1 MVDEFF
7 LKSLIQITHGE
18 IRLIDKERDIR
29 RIGQTKEEEDPF
41 FTDEIFFNDVLERR
55 PEASIDIF
63 WEDDVYYARVRRKG
77 IQGWILAGPVQT
89 VVGAAPALKIA
100 QKHKIQAASY
110 RLPYCELKTF
120 LEAMKLL
127 LYEETG
133 EKVCLSELYTK
144 QQPEPEQQKFFEKKR
159 WMEKGG
165 HLHNPYQHEQKKLGS
180 IRAGNLKLLEECQ
193 NEVWPG
199 EIGQLADNPLRQE
212 KNLSIV
218 VISIACRAAIDGGV
232 APQKA
237 FSMSDVFISNIE
249 RMTQVLP
256 IQAAVVEYEREFAR
270 AVEQVKHDSEHNRYV
285 ERAKEYV
292 AEHIDETIRVV
303 QIGEAFGI
311 NENYL
316 TGLFHKYEGITLQH
330 YIRKEK
336 VRQAKEL
343 LLYSSYSCSEIAAL
357 LCFSTQ
363 SHFSSAFKR
372 EVGMTPAKYRESK
385 IQRG

>member
-1 MVDEFF
+1 M
-7 LKSLIQITHGE
+7 
-18 IRLIDKERDIR
+18 
-29 RIGQTKEEEDPF
+29 
-41 FTDEIFFNDVLERR
+41 LERR
-55 PEASIDIF
+55 PEASIEIF

-100 QKHKIQAASY
+100 QKHKIEAASY

-133 EKVCLSELYTK
+133 EKVCFSQLYTK

-193 NEVWPG
+193 AEVWPG
-199 EIGQLADNPLRQE
+199 ELGQLADNPLRQE
-212 KNLSIV
+212 KNMSIV

-270 AVEQVKHDSEHNRYV
+270 AVEQVKHDSEHNHYV

-292 AEHIDETIRVV
+292 AEHIDDQIRVV
-303 QIGEAFGI
+303 QIGEALGI

-316 TGLFHKYEGITLQH
+316 AGLFHKYEGITLQH

-336 VRQAKEL
+336 IHRAKEL
-343 LLYSSYSCSEIAAL
+343 LLYSSYSCSEIAAI

-363 SHFSSAFKR
+363 SHFSSIFKR

-385 IQRG
+385 TQEGKISENKNW

>member
-1 MVDEFF
+1 MKYGQE
-7 LKSLIQITHGE
+7 K
-18 IRLIDKERDIR
+18 
-29 RIGQTKEEEDPF
+29 IGK
-41 FTDEIFFNDVLERR
+41 
-55 PEASIDIF
+55 
-63 WEDDVYYARVRRKG
+63 
-77 IQGWILAGPVQT
+77 
-89 VVGAAPALKIA
+89 
-100 QKHKIQAASY
+100 
-110 RLPYCELKTF
+110 
-120 LEAMKLL
+120 
-127 LYEETG
+127 
-133 EKVCLSELYTK
+133 
-144 QQPEPEQQKFFEKKR
+144 
-159 WMEKGG
+159 
-165 HLHNPYQHEQKKLGS
+165 
-180 IRAGNLKLLEECQ
+180 
-193 NEVWPG
+193 
-199 EIGQLADNPLRQE
+199 LADNPLRQE

-232 APQKA
+232 APHKA

-292 AEHIDETIRVV
+292 AEHMDESIRVV
-303 QIGEAFGI
+303 QIGEALGI

-336 VRQAKEL
+336 VHQAKEL
-343 LLYSSYSCSEIAAL
+343 LLYSSYSCSEIAAI

-363 SHFSSAFKR
+363 SHFLVSLSV

-385 IQRG
+385 IQSV

>member
-7 LKSLIQITHGE
+7 LKSLIQITYGE

-100 QKHKIQAASY
+100 QKHKIEAASY

-292 AEHIDETIRVV
+292 AEHIDESIRVV
-303 QIGEAFGI
+303 QIGEALGI